1 MWTSTL
7 DALLRIRITG
17 AVPGAGRW
25 YSDCQPSEVTMPPS
39 IANPADS
46 GTRRRFDLAGM
57 AASRLDR
64 AHRAGRAA
72 GHPLPAFRVVAEDG
86 SVVSVGDGEPAF
98 SVMVRDRTGR
108 AALAS
113 LDETRIALAYL
124 DGHLD
129 LEGDFAAVLAQRAL
143 LTDRHP
149 LRALWS
155 KALHPLVFG
164 QVRSDAKWVAE
175 HYDEDGDFYGL
186 FLDSRRCYSHGLF
199 SDPEQSLD
207 DAILAKLEFA
217 LEAVRARPG
226 QRVLDIGAGWGAMT
240 EYGGRR
246 GLQVTSLTISKPS
259 EDFVTRLIEREGL
272 PCRVERRHFLEYR
285 SDEPFDAIVNLGV
298 TEHLPDYP
306 ATLAQYRRLLVP
318 GGRVYLDACASR
330 TKFPF
335 SSFTYRFVFPGNA
348 TPLCLH
354 DYLAAVAETPFE
366 MVGVWND
373 RESYL
378 LTCLRWA
385 ENLDRH
391 RQEIERRFGQRQ
403 FRRFQLY
410 LRGCVDAFEKHDI
423 GAYRV
428 VLELPG

>member
-1 MWTSTL
+1 MPVTVAGS
-7 DALLRIRITG
+7 AG
-17 AVPGAGRW
+17 ARA
-25 YSDCQPSEVTMPPS
+25 
-39 IANPADS
+39 
-46 GTRRRFDLAGM
+46 RRRFDLAAM
-57 AASRLDR
+57 AARRLDR
-64 AHRAGRAA
+64 THRARRAA
-72 GHPLPAFRVVAEDG
+72 GQPLPAFRVVAQDG
-86 SVVSVGDGEPAF
+86 SAVTVGDGEPAF
-98 SVMVRDRTGR
+98 TVAIRDRAGR
-108 AALAS
+108 SALAS
-113 LDETRIALAYL
+113 LDETRIALAYME
-124 DGHLD
+124 GH
-129 LEGDFAAVLAQRAL
+129 LEGDLGAVLAQRAL

-155 KALHPLVFG
+155 KVLHPVVFG

-175 HYDEDGDFYGL
+175 HYDEDADFYGL

-207 DAILAKLEFA
+207 DAILAKLDFA
-217 LEAVRARPG
+217 LEAVRARPE

-240 EYGGRR
+240 GHGGRR
-246 GLQVTSLTISKPS
+246 GLRVTSLTISKPS
-259 EDFVTRLIEREGL
+259 EEFVHRLVEREGL

-306 ATLAQYRRLLVP
+306 ATLAQYRRLLKP

-335 SSFTYRFVFPGNA
+335 SSFIYRFVFPGNA

-366 MVGVWND
+366 VVGVWND

-385 ENLDRH
+385 ENLER
-391 RQEIERRFGQRQ
+391 RRREIERRFGQRQ

-410 LRGCVDAFEKHDI
+410 LRGCVDAFERHDI